1 MMNRSGMIEAPDSI
15 LRARLP
21 RLETRE
27 ACLVAAGRNDV
38 NLVAPGTHF
47 PCVRV
52 PGPIPPTLSFWSIKT
67 DSLKEARLL
76 ALWWNSTF
84 HLAQLMEN
92 QTEVGGSWLGR
103 LGDTLHRLPCSEPE
117 NALAR
122 TQAGIAGDV
131 RSMEVRPVSASA

>member
-1 MMNRSGMIEAPDSI
+1 
-15 LRARLP
+15 
-21 RLETRE
+21 
-27 ACLVAAGRNDV
+27 LVAAGRNDV